1 MTRIQVR
8 RDTSANWTKN
18 NPVLASGEPAYET
31 DTGKF
36 KIGDGSKNYTALPYQ
51 GGGGGTDTP
60 IATTQVA
67 GKVKPDGTTITITE
81 DGTISAANGGGLT
94 PDENDRV
101 TLEGINLKQ
110 HNLSNPSGSIY
121 ASGGNIQIRNRDN
134 AGMFLDSYG
143 GLYKINPQGIQSEL
157 IDNSMN
163 PAFTT
168 KVNFFNNDQ
177 IIHSNHGLK
186 FGLNSSEPRGSITAI
201 YGNMRLNPDKID
213 SPNAELKIGTSTL
226 TYTDRDGNTH
236 NLLESGGSTP
246 ANMVTTDTNQVITS
260 EKGFTSAI
268 KIMGSTTDNYYGQI
282 IRPDGSTV
290 RIQAQYGNPAG
301 LNIGVSS
308 LTYTDASGID
318 HNLLSSGG
326 ATINDSAASNTST
339 YSSSKIE
346 KLTNITSSD
355 ASISITKSDTGVD
368 IVINKNEWV
377 YVNKQLL
384 NNVNR
389 TNENI
394 TVDLSDSL
402 PNDGATYEVL
412 FSSMAQPTVEKNKFC
427 AVIAASTEISPGMRV
442 AQGRVAAAGVDAAAY
457 GTFLLPITSSRSM
470 LLGGSSS
477 SNNGGVMSLWMHAY
491 KKVG

>member
-51 GGGGGTDTP
+51 GGG
-60 IATTQVA
+60 
-67 GKVKPDGTTITITE
+67 
-81 DGTISAANGGGLT
+81 
-94 PDENDRV
+94 
-101 TLEGINLKQ
+101 
-110 HNLSNPSGSIY
+110 
-121 ASGGNIQIRNRDN
+121 
-134 AGMFLDSYG
+134 
-143 GLYKINPQGIQSEL
+143 
-157 IDNSMN
+157 
-163 PAFTT
+163 
-168 KVNFFNNDQ
+168 
-177 IIHSNHGLK
+177 
-186 FGLNSSEPRGSITAI
+186 SSEPPANMVTTDTDQDITGVKRFLNNRQDLSKPAIRIGSYAAGQDNHDGGYITTGMSNLEIGDYYAANSKGGFLSITSTADSSIFKITSNNSNINPRLQLGLTNYEGEI
-201 YGNMRLNPDKID
+201 YNDI
-213 SPNAELKIGTSTL
+213 AEGLCLSNRKYDYSGQRSILKIKNDTL
-226 TYTDRDGNTH
+226 TFTKTDGTVVD
-236 NLLESGGSTP
+236 LLAGGGGSSEPP
-246 ANMVTTDTNQVITS
+246 ANMVTTDTNQVITG

-412 FSSMAQPTVEKNKFC
+412 FSSKAQPTVEKNKFC
-427 AVIAASTEISPGMRV
+427 AVIAASTEISPGMKV

-470 LLGGSSS
+470 LLDGSSS